1 MHLFNGQSR
10 EPIGFGCVNED
21 DGSDAADAL
30 ADSCSSARMM
40 LSLAHTRR

>member
-1 MHLFNGQSR
+1 MPLFNGQSR

-21 DGSDAADAL
+21 DGSDSADAL